1 MIKFFKNLGSIITAI
16 LAWIVLST
24 IFWGWLFNLVTDTTP
39 AHKVTFFIESEAL
52 EDDELAFL
60 LEEDMP
66 EGIKMIKV
74 HPFSFAFFDSNT
86 LLSADVYIVKKSN
99 IEQYRDSFAP
109 LDGALSSGEY
119 GDVYAIDSEPY
130 GIKVY
135 DAATGEGILSSF
147 ATYPDEDCYLFI
159 GSASAHLEDGISYIY
174 AERLLNIK

>member
-24 IFWGWLFNLVTDTTP
+24 LFWGWLFNLVTDTTP
-39 AHKVTFFIESEAL
+39 KHKVTIFIEGEAV
-52 EDDELAFL
+52 EDDALAL
-60 LEEDMP
+60 ALEEDMP
-66 EGIKMIKV
+66 EGIKMVKV

-109 LDGALSSGEY
+109 LGGKLSSGEY
-119 GDVYAIDSEPY
+119 GEVLEIDSEVL

-135 DAATGEGILSSF
+135 DAASGEGILSDYV
-147 ATYPDEDCYLFI
+147 TYPGEDCYLFV
-159 GSASAHLEDGISYIY
+159 GSSSAHLEDGISYIY
-174 AERLLNIK
+174 AERLLNFK